1 MRSLFSL
8 VLSVSLIVYIVF
20 SPAGVM
26 ANNLNLLVTGNNA
39 FALDIYKELSE
50 EEGNIFIS
58 PYSISSA
65 LAMTYAGARGDTAK
79 EMADTLHF
87 NLPQEE
93 LHSGFYNL
101 SRLLDATGKS
111 YQLSVANALW
121 GQRDYKFNK
130 EFLDITNRYYEA
142 GFKEVDYI
150 DEENRERTRETI
162 NKWVEDKTNNKIRE
176 LIQPRDLTS
185 LTRLVLTNA
194 IYFKGKWEV
203 QFDPEETRD
212 MPFYI
217 SEREKKETPMMHQTS
232 KFNYMEN
239 DSVQVLELPY
249 TGGDLSMVVILPR
262 PDISLYKVEK
272 GLSSDKLQSWLDGLS
287 KEDVDVYLP
296 RFKMEKRFMLNDT
309 LQKLGMKL
317 AFDEFLADFS
327 GMTPKPDLHIS
338 KVIHQS
344 FVEVNEEGTEAA
356 AATAVIM
363 GGKAVGIGPALFKA
377 DRPFIFLIRDIPSG
391 SILFIGRLVEPGK

>member
-1 MRSLFSL
+1 
-8 VLSVSLIVYIVF
+8 
-20 SPAGVM
+20 
-26 ANNLNLLVTGNNA
+26 
-39 FALDIYKELSE
+39 
-50 EEGNIFIS
+50 
-58 PYSISSA
+58 
-65 LAMTYAGARGDTAK
+65 
-79 EMADTLHF
+79 
-87 NLPQEE
+87 
-93 LHSGFYNL
+93 
-101 SRLLDATGKS
+101 
-111 YQLSVANALW
+111 
-121 GQRDYKFNK
+121 
-130 EFLDITNRYYEA
+130 
-142 GFKEVDYI
+142 
-150 DEENRERTRETI
+150 
-162 NKWVEDKTNNKIRE
+162 
-176 LIQPRDLTS
+176 
-185 LTRLVLTNA
+185 
-194 IYFKGKWEV
+194 
-203 QFDPEETRD
+203 

-232 KFNYMEN
+232 RFNYMEN

-262 PDISLYKVEK
+262 PDISLSKVEK